1 MNATAD
7 QIIALVHASGVT
19 ADVSGLRS
27 DTPLRD
33 AGVDS
38 LDMMN
43 VFLAVEEAF
52 GIRIPDADTERLHSV
67 DDFVR
72 YLQGR

>member
-1 MNATAD
+1 MNATAE
-7 QIIALVHASGVT
+7 QIIALVQASGVT
-19 ADVSGLRS
+19 ADVSGIKGE
-27 DTPLRD
+27 TPLRD

-43 VFLAVEEAF
+43 VFLAVEEEF
-52 GIRIPDADTERLHSV
+52 GIKIPDADTDRLHSV
-67 DDFVR
+67 NDIVV